1 VLVAVVDV
9 EVVVSEIDTVRSSV
23 IGSITIS
30 VVLSGVGSVGGSVI
44 GSITISVVVSGIISN
59 VVVNSA
65 IVVGIVVL
73 TLDESVEQVHFPVK
87 LSQYE
92 FIAVPGLQ

>member
-1 VLVAVVDV
+1 MAVVDV
-9 EVVVSEIDTVRSSV
+9 EVVVSEIDTVRS
-23 IGSITIS
+23 
-30 VVLSGVGSVGGSVI
+30 SVI